1 MGATKNRSVVEI
13 QQDSE
18 QSGAKKRLK
27 ELGIKLPTPPE
38 LFGTYAEAVQGS
50 KLFRSLSADAIHRRT
65 Q

>member
-1 MGATKNRSVVEI
+1 VGATKNRSVVEI

-18 QSGAKKRLK
+18 QSGAEKRLK

-38 LFGTYAEAVQGS
+38 LFGTYAESVQGS